1 MNAPEMTLGDLRR
14 RLVGVRL
21 TQGLIAS
28 LGISA
33 RSKGKWGLANERLAG
48 LMASPSKAPDLADG
62 ELKTSVCDARGQ
74 FREAMKIC
82 LYPGEPLR
90 KLEHLYL
97 VIAEDIEGSAERV
110 ETLTA
115 REVQNRA
122 VLSLRPTPQLHWAL
136 TQDCEALDSN
146 PATLD
151 TEFLVIRPAG
161 TKASGQRAYYLKRE
175 RLWDYVNQAEAAA
188 P

>member
-1 MNAPEMTLGDLRR
+1 MTAPEMTLGNLRR

-33 RSKGKWGLANERLAG
+33 RNKGKWGLANELLAG
-48 LMASPSKAPDLADG
+48 LTASPSKAPDLPDG
-62 ELKTSVCDARGQ
+62 ELKTTVCDVRGQ
-74 FREAMKIC
+74 FREAIKVC
-82 LYPGEPLR
+82 LYPGDPLR

-97 VIAEDIEGSAERV
+97 VIAEDHGEALELA
-110 ETLTA
+110 T
-115 REVQNRA
+115 REVENRA

-136 TQDCEALDSN
+136 MQDCEALDAN
-146 PATLD
+146 PATLE

-175 RLWDYVNQAEAAA
+175 RLWDYVRQAEAAA